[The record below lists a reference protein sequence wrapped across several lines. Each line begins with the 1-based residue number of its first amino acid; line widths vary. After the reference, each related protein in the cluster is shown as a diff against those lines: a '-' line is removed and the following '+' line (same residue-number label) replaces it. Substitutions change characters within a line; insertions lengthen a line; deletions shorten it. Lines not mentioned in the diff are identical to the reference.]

1 MRLAVVLPLLALA
14 ACSSVRGPGTDTLTF
29 AQMQS
34 INPGVSASWLLEEFP
49 FARDIR
55 RRPDGSIAE
64 MGYLVVDPRE
74 DTRPVLLLID
84 PQGRVAEKRYGGPII
99 RPPPLGGE
107 PPADSATT
115 DGQG

>member
-1 MRLAVVLPLLALA
+1 MRLAAFFLLLALA
-14 ACSSVRGPGTDTLTF
+14 ACSSVRGPGTDTLSF

-34 INPGVSASWLLEEFP
+34 INPGVSVEWLLREFP

-84 PQGRVAEKRYGGPII
+84 PQGRVAQKRYGGPIV
-99 RPPPLGGE
+99 RPPPLGGQ
-107 PPADSATT
+107 PAVATEAA